1 MSATLV
7 LGSRLFCMFSGCWY
21 CWSWLYAVTK
31 VSTHEFFRALFLR
44 MYTAR
49 LFTLIVLLFW
59 LDYYDRSPHLY
70 TLEIFFLSL
79 GKEPIKSSKRVISVA
94 SSCASVKTESLLLL
108 PTDVG
113 SFRWFRRWSLAGFL
127 PSPHPTPPWVS
138 WFRGLFSVT
147 GPVSRNHPL
156 KWQCDLERSTIYS
169 ALCSSPWIPWNISN
183 YSHFCCRNGARE
195 VMRLSNDAMFSN
207 LLSQS
212 LHSWP

>member
-1 MSATLV
+1 
-7 LGSRLFCMFSGCWY
+7 MFSGCWY
-21 CWSWLYAVTK
+21 CWSWLHAVTK
-31 VSTHEFFRALFLR
+31 VSTFFRALFLR

-79 GKEPIKSSKRVISVA
+79 GKEPINSSKRVISVA
-94 SSCASVKTESLLLL
+94 YSCAAVKTESLLLL

-113 SFRWFRRWSLAGFL
+113 SFRWFRRWSLADFL

-138 WFRGLFSVT
+138 WFRDLFSVT
-147 GPVSRNHPL
+147 GPVSRNRPL
-156 KWQCDLERSTIYS
+156 WWQCDLERSTIHS
-169 ALCSSPWIPWNISN
+169 ALCSSPWVQWDILHF
-183 YSHFCCRNGARE
+183 SHFCWGNGALE
-195 VMRLSNDAMFSN
+195 VMRLSNDTMFVS